1 MTREPTGV
9 RYLPSTEQTPG
20 ADRELRPGAAPTEV
34 IQQAQAPHLHAAPT
48 IGGDVKILAAPTQ
61 EGPQDLTLAAGQPG
75 AAQETFEDWVGK
87 DQMQP
92 TPTGDLQQVIEGDV
106 QRRTNVENFQHKR
119 PDGVTFLTKVTTT
132 EHIRPL
138 IHRKVTK
145 GVETRQ
151 SKEQLIGREIEEEIT
166 ELPAGFNQPDVPGLE
181 KETSAEDFEQ
191 TLPDGVWEKKKVIKI
206 KLTPSGPRKIEGE
219 VTQKT
224 NVETFEE
231 KLPDGGRIIKKVTT
245 VEHVRP
251 ITNITYDEGVEKMET
266 KEQLIGKEV
275 EQDIV
280 ELPSGVTNPEAPG
293 LQKKTANEE
302 FEEAL
307 PDGTWVINRINRTMV
322 IESDIEVIEGDIEQ
336 RTKVETFEDK
346 QPNGVTVI
354 RKVTTVEHVQPI
366 HEITYDGGE
375 QKTETIE
382 KVIGREIE
390 EDVVELPPGI
400 TDPDA
405 EGLSK
410 ETATGEFEDTLPD
423 GSWVRKRI
431 NNTKV
436 SQQEAPKVIEGE
448 IEHRTNVETFEE
460 NLDNGGL
467 LRTKV
472 TTTDHIRPI
481 TEVKVAGGVEDIQ
494 TIEKFEG
501 REILEEVVELPAG
514 VKDMNAEGLEKET
527 SVEAFDQTLPDGT
540 WEKKKISKTKVTVT
554 KTKPTVIEGQPIL
567 KINVETFEDKLDNG
581 YVRITHVKM
590 TEHIKPITEVLV
602 IKGVEK
608 KNVTEELLGK
618 EIDMDII
625 ELPPGVTDPEAE
637 GMKSETAVQEYD
649 ETLLDGTW
657 QKTTVKKTTVT
668 PVQPEPMEGVKG
680 DIQQRTKVD
689 NFEEKLEDG
698 GLRQVTITTTYHIR
712 PVTEVRMVEGA
723 KKVQKLEQLEGT
735 EILEE
740 VVELPPGVTDICAE
754 GLEKETSVE
763 VFDQTRPDGTWEKKK
778 VSKTKVTSIPTEPT
792 IIEGSPVL
800 KTSIESFE
808 DKLNNGYL
816 RTINVKTTKHIKPI
830 TETLV
835 VKGVEKKKVTE
846 ELIGKEI
853 DKDITD
859 LPPGITDP
867 KAEGLKPETAVEEF
881 DETLPD
887 GTWQKTRVKTTTIKL
902 PEQQPPKVI
911 EGEIELKTNVETFR
925 EQLPEGVTLLTKR
938 TTIEHIKP
946 VTEIVTVDGVDQQDI
961 TEQFIGKEIL
971 EDVLELPFGVVD
983 PVGEGLSTETSVQES
998 EETLPDGT
1006 WEKKKVKKTV
1016 VISRVHPDVI
1026 EGEVQQRV
1034 NVESFEEKLDD
1045 GSLIVT
1051 KVTTVDHVR
1060 PITGTVLVKGTPQ
1073 KQTTER
1079 FEGKEIIQDVVELPP
1094 GVTDPNAEDL
1104 EKQSSVQASEQVLP
1118 DGTWEKTKL
1127 TKTKV
1132 IPTQKEPT
1140 IIEGKPIL
1148 KTSVETFEDKLDS
1161 GIIRKINIKTT
1172 EHVKPITELLVVQ
1185 GVEKKKVT
1193 EHLIGREIEEDWT
1206 ELPSGVTDPSVPG
1219 LQSETAVEVDY
1230 ESTLPSGVWEK
1241 KLVKKTTVKVI
1252 EQAAPPVVE
1261 GEIQLK
1267 TNVQTFREQLPE
1279 GVTLLTQRTTVEH
1292 VKPITETVTV
1302 DGVDQQDTTEQFI
1315 GKEIIDDVVELPFG
1329 VIDPIAEGLSTETSV
1344 QESEETLPDG
1354 TWERKKVKKTVVISH
1369 VAPQAVEGELEH
1381 RTNVET
1387 FENKLAGGSLVI
1399 TKVTTVDHVRPI
1411 TGTVVVNGVPQQQ
1424 TLERFEGREI
1434 LQDIVELPPGVE
1446 DPEAEEIEKETS
1458 VEAFQETL
1466 PDGTWEKKKISKT
1479 KATITA
1485 KEPTIIEGHPVLKTS
1500 VETFEDRL
1508 DNGRVRL
1515 RNVKVTEHIKPI
1527 TEILV
1532 VKGVEKKKVTEQ
1544 LVGREIEEEVTD
1556 LPPGVKD
1563 SSGDGLKT
1571 EIAVEQ
1577 FEQTLPDGV
1586 WEKKSVKTKTV
1597 EVLQQAPPVEGEVQ
1611 LKTSVET
1618 FREQLPRGATL
1629 LTQRTTIEHIKPVTE
1644 TVNIDGVD
1652 QQDTTEQFIGK
1663 EILEDVTELP
1673 FGVIEPVGEG
1683 LSTETS
1689 VQDSEETLPDGTW
1702 EKKKVKK
1709 TVVISHVAPQAVEG
1723 ELEQRTNVETF
1734 ENKLADGSLVITKVT
1749 TVDHVRPIT
1758 GTVVV
1763 NGVPQQQT
1771 LERFE
1776 GREILQDI
1784 VELPPGV
1791 EDPEAEGIEKETSVE
1806 AFQETLPDGTWE
1818 KKKISKTKA
1827 TITAK
1832 EPTIIEG
1839 HPVLKTSV
1847 ETFEEKLDNGTI
1859 RVRNV
1864 KVTEHVKPI
1873 TEILIVKGVEKK
1885 NVTEQ
1890 IVGREIE
1897 EDVKE
1902 LPPGVE
1908 DLSVEG
1914 VETETAVKESEATL
1928 SDGIWEKKLIKTT
1941 TVKVLESIA
1950 PAAKIVEGDIEK
1962 KTNVETFEEKLPDG
1976 GTSLRKVTTTHHVRI
1991 VTKIVVVK
1999 GVENKTTS
2007 EKPVGKEIEE
2017 EITELPPGV
2026 TDPNFKG
2033 IGRETSVQKS
2043 EQTLTDGTWVKK
2055 VTRRTRVMGTAQIQ
2069 ETKVTEEEI
2078 SHRINVQT
2086 FQERL
2091 GNGVTII
2098 RKITTTEHVK
2108 PVIEVKVVGGVE
2120 RRTTTEQFL
2129 GRVIEEDVTQLP
2141 PGVEDSEGEGL
2152 EQDTSVEEF
2161 EESLPDGTWVRK
2173 IIRRTE
2179 VTRTKD
2185 QAPPQELTARTAQVV
2200 TEQLTTS
2207 TATKTKISMEGA
2219 SPQLEPPSLR
2229 TRDVVMPEDALDVE
2243 EDEFEETLEDGTVIN
2258 KRIITTRT
2266 ATTITR
2272 TVITVMPDG
2281 SIKEEVIREDV
2292 SGPERKPVLPKQISE
2307 EVIPVEVS
2315 RPPAPREPPRET
2327 VDDEIVPDVHTDA
2340 ERSPPR
2346 HQKSIE
2352 EIEVVPQYREKRDD
2366 LPSLIVGCPLTASE
2380 LDEVEETLPDGTVVK
2395 RRAMKTK
2402 VRKIITKKIRRVG
2415 PDGEVIEDVFTEEVP
2430 ESDISETS
2438 SIRSGFS
2445 ADARDVVSP
2454 IPYVSSP
2461 TELASP
2467 TDSID
2472 SEKPSVRVYTDTIEG
2487 EPQVETDVQ
2496 EFEETMPDG
2505 TVVKRKVI
2513 KTRQKQTI
2521 VKRVVMEGPESDL
2534 PTTEEQAQMML
2545 NTSGSFDPEYQ
2556 VYTDRMQTEPVE
2568 ATDVQEFEETLPDGT
2583 VVKKKVVTKTE
2594 QQLKTE
2600 RTLMEGTDAVMGLA
2614 DGHDEDMVHA
2624 EDQSYAY
2631 GAPPGRHPQAGIPL
2645 LPGKPKPFCT

>member
-1 MTREPTGV
+1 MFAGLDNRPACDREFVLLLKQMSIAPVVYVSVSFVLCVISLVCLQNSDTRCLTLSLERFDIADADIEETQRLRSQQPGDDAVLRREAGLGRGEIPFEEWVGDTKMTREPTGV
-9 RYLPSTEQTPG
+9 KYLPSTEQTPG
-20 ADRELRPGAAPTEV
+20 ADREIRPGAAPTEV
-34 IQQAQAPHLHAAPT
+34 IQQVQAPHLHAAAT
-48 IGGDVKILAAPTQ
+48 AGGDIKILAAPTE

-92 TPTGDLQQVIEGDV
+92 TPTGDIQQVIEGDV
-106 QRRTNVENFQHKR
+106 QRRTNVENFQQKR
-119 PDGVTFLTKVTTT
+119 PDSVTFLTRVTTT
-132 EHIRPL
+132 EHIRPVV
-138 IHRKVTK
+138 HRKVTK

-151 SKEQLIGREIEEEIT
+151 TKEQLIGREIEEEII
-166 ELPAGFNQPDVPGLE
+166 ELPSGFDQPDAPGLE
-181 KETSAEDFEQ
+181 KETSTEDFEQ
-191 TLPDGVWEKKKVIKI
+191 TLPNGVWEKKKVIKT
-206 KLTPSGPRKIEGE
+206 KLTPSGPRRVEGE

-245 VEHVRP
+245 IEHVRP
-251 ITNITYDEGVEKMET
+251 ITNISYDGGVEKKET
-266 KEQLIGKEV
+266 KEQFIGKEV
-275 EQDIV
+275 EQDII
-280 ELPSGVTNPEAPG
+280 ELPSRVNNPEAPG

-336 RTKVETFEDK
+336 RTKVENFEEK

-354 RKVTTVEHVQPI
+354 RKVITVEHVQPI

-400 TDPDA
+400 TDPSA

-410 ETATGEFEDTLPD
+410 ETATAQFEDKLPD

-436 SQQEAPKVIEGE
+436 SQQEAPKIIEGE
-448 IEHRTNVETFEE
+448 IEQRTNVETFEE

-481 TEVKVAGGVEDIQ
+481 TEVKVTDGVEDVQ
-494 TIEKFEG
+494 TIEKLEG

-514 VKDMNAEGLEKET
+514 VKDLDAEGLEKET

-540 WEKKKISKTKVTVT
+540 WEKKKVSKTKVTV
-554 KTKPTVIEGQPIL
+554 KKIEPTVNEGQPIL
-567 KINVETFEDKLDNG
+567 KTNVETFEDKLDNG
-581 YVRITHVKM
+581 SVRITHVKT

-602 IKGVEK
+602 VKGVEK
-608 KNVTEELLGK
+608 MNVTEELMGK
-618 EIDMDII
+618 EIVMDII
-625 ELPPGVTDPEAE
+625 ELPPGVTDSEAE
-637 GMKSETAVQEYD
+637 GMKSETAVEEFD

-657 QKTTVKKTTVT
+657 QKTKIKKTRVI
-668 PVQPEPMEGVKG
+668 PAEPEPMEVVEG
-680 DIQQRTKVD
+680 DIQLRTKVD
-689 NFEEKLEDG
+689 NFEEKLGDG
-698 GLRQVTITTTYHIR
+698 GLRQVKITTTYHIR
-712 PVTEVRMVEGA
+712 PVTEVRVVDGS
-723 KKVQKLEQLEGT
+723 KKVEKREQLEGT

-740 VVELPPGVTDICAE
+740 AVELPPGVTDINAE

-763 VFDQTRPDGTWEKKK
+763 VFDQTQPDGTWEKKK
-778 VSKTKVTSIPTEPT
+778 VSKTKVTSTPTEPT
-792 IIEGSPVL
+792 IIEGRPVL

-808 DKLNNGYL
+808 DRLDNGFV
-816 RTINVKTTKHIKPI
+816 RITNVKTTEHIKPI

-835 VKGVEKKKVTE
+835 VKGVEKKKITE

-853 DKDITD
+853 DKAITD
-859 LPPGITDP
+859 LPPGITDSE
-867 KAEGLKPETAVEEF
+867 AEGLKQETVVEEF

-902 PEQQPPKVI
+902 PEQQPPKFI
-911 EGEIELKTNVETFR
+911 EGEIELKTNVETFK

-946 VTEIVTVDGVDQQDI
+946 VTEIVTINGTEEQEK
-961 TEQFIGKEIL
+961 TEQFIGKEII
-971 EDVLELPFGVVD
+971 EDVVELPFGVIE
-983 PVGEGLSTETSVQES
+983 PVGEGLRTETSVQQS

-1016 VISRVHPDVI
+1016 VISQVAPAVI
-1026 EGEVQQRV
+1026 EGEVQRRV
-1034 NVESFEEKLDD
+1034 NVDSFEEKLDD
-1045 GSLIVT
+1045 GSLVVT

-1060 PITGTVLVKGTPQ
+1060 PITGTVLVKGIPQ

-1094 GVTDPNAEDL
+1094 GVTDTNAEHL

-1118 DGTWEKTKL
+1118 DATWEKMKI

-1132 IPTQKEPT
+1132 ILSQTEPT

-1148 KTSVETFEDKLDS
+1148 KTSVETFDDKLDN

-1185 GVEKKKVT
+1185 GVERKNVT
-1193 EHLIGREIEEDWT
+1193 EHLVGREIEEEWT
-1206 ELPSGVTDPSVPG
+1206 ELPPGVTEPSAPG
-1219 LQSETAVEVDY
+1219 VQSETAVEVDH
-1230 ESTLPSGVWEK
+1230 ESTLPNGVWEK

-1252 EQAAPPVVE
+1252 EQAAPPIVE

-1292 VKPITETVTV
+1292 VKPIIETVTV

-1329 VIDPIAEGLSTETSV
+1329 VIDPIGEGLGTETSV
-1344 QESEETLPDG
+1344 EESEETLPDG
-1354 TWERKKVKKTVVISH
+1354 TWEKKKVKKTVVISH
-1369 VAPQAVEGELEH
+1369 VAPQAVEGELQH

-1387 FENKLAGGSLVI
+1387 FENKLDDGSLVI
-1399 TKVTTVDHVRPI
+1399 TKVTSVDHIRPI

-1424 TLERFEGREI
+1424 TLERLEGREI
-1434 LQDIVELPPGVE
+1434 FQDIVELPPGVK
-1446 DPEAEEIEKETS
+1446 DPDAEGIEKETS

-1466 PDGTWEKKKISKT
+1466 PDGSWEKKKISKT

-1485 KEPTIIEGHPVLKTS
+1485 TEPTIIEGHPVLRTS

-1508 DNGRVRL
+1508 DNGRVRV

-1532 VKGVEKKKVTEQ
+1532 VKGIERKKVTEQ
-1544 LVGREIEEEVTD
+1544 LVGREIEEEVTE

-1563 SSGDGLKT
+1563 PSGDGLKT

-1597 EVLQQAPPVEGEVQ
+1597 ELLQQAPPVEGEVQ
-1611 LKTSVET
+1611 LKTNVET
-1618 FREQLPRGATL
+1618 FREQLPHGATL
-1629 LTQRTTIEHIKPVTE
+1629 LTQRTTTEHIKPITE
-1644 TVNIDGVD
+1644 TVTVDGVD

-1663 EILEDVTELP
+1663 EIIEDVTELP

-1689 VQDSEETLPDGTW
+1689 VKESEETMPDGTW

-1723 ELEQRTNVETF
+1723 ELQHRTNVETF
-1734 ENKLADGSLVITKVT
+1734 ENKLDDGSLVITKVT
-1749 TVDHVRPIT
+1749 TVDHIRPIT

-1771 LERFE
+1771 LERLE
-1776 GREILQDI
+1776 GREIFQNI

-1791 EDPEAEGIEKETSVE
+1791 KDPDAEGIEKETSVE
-1806 AFQETLPDGTWE
+1806 AFQETLPDGSWK

-1827 TITAK
+1827 TITAT

-1859 RVRNV
+1859 RIKNV

-1885 NVTEQ
+1885 KVTEQ
-1890 IVGREIE
+1890 LIGREIE

-1902 LPPGVE
+1902 LPAGVE
-1908 DLSVEG
+1908 DLSREG
-1914 VETETAVKESEATL
+1914 VETQTTVKEFEATL
-1928 SDGIWEKKLIKTT
+1928 PDGIWEKKLIKTT
-1941 TVKVLESIA
+1941 KVKVLESVA
-1950 PAAKIVEGDIEK
+1950 PTKIVEGDIEK
-1962 KTNVETFEEKLPDG
+1962 KTYVETFEDKLPDG
-1976 GTSLRKVTTTHHVRI
+1976 GTSLTKVTTTQHVRS

-1999 GVENKTTS
+1999 GVESKTTS
-2007 EKPVGKEIEE
+2007 KKPVGKEVEE

-2033 IGRETSVQKS
+2033 IGKETSVQKS
-2043 EQTLTDGTWVKK
+2043 EQTLPDGTWVKK
-2055 VTRRTRVMGTAQIQ
+2055 ITRRTRVMGTTQRQ
-2069 ETKVTEEEI
+2069 EERITEEEI
-2078 SHRINVQT
+2078 SHRVNVQT
-2086 FQERL
+2086 FEERL

-2108 PVIEVKVVGGVE
+2108 PVTEVTVVGGVE
-2120 RRTTTEQFL
+2120 RRTTREQFL

-2141 PGVEDSEGEGL
+2141 PGVREVEGEGL
-2152 EQDTSVEEF
+2152 EQDVSVEEF
-2161 EESLPDGTWVRK
+2161 EESLPDGTWVKK

-2200 TEQLTTS
+2200 TEQLATS
-2207 TATKTKISMEGA
+2207 TAAKTKISMEGA
-2219 SPQLEPPSLR
+2219 SPQLEPPSVR
-2229 TRDVVMPEDALDVE
+2229 TRDIVMPEDALDVE

-2292 SGPERKPVLPKQISE
+2292 SGPERKPILPKQISE
-2307 EVIPVEVS
+2307 EVIPVVVS
-2315 RPPAPREPPRET
+2315 RPQAPKEPPREPID
-2327 VDDEIVPDVHTDA
+2327 DDEILPDVHTDA

-2346 HQKSIE
+2346 HQKSIDE
-2352 EIEVVPQYREKRDD
+2352 GEVVPQYREKRDD
-2366 LPSLIVGCPLTASE
+2366 LPSLIVGPQLTASE

-2461 TELASP
+2461 HRA
-2467 TDSID
+2467 
-2472 SEKPSVRVYTDTIEG
+2472 G
-2487 EPQVETDVQ
+2487 
-2496 EFEETMPDG
+2496 
-2505 TVVKRKVI
+2505 
-2513 KTRQKQTI
+2513 
-2521 VKRVVMEGPESDL
+2521 
-2534 PTTEEQAQMML
+2534 
-2545 NTSGSFDPEYQ
+2545 
-2556 VYTDRMQTEPVE
+2556 
-2568 ATDVQEFEETLPDGT
+2568 LPD
-2583 VVKKKVVTKTE
+2583 
-2594 QQLKTE
+2594 
-2600 RTLMEGTDAVMGLA
+2600 RF
-2614 DGHDEDMVHA
+2614 
-2624 EDQSYAY
+2624 Y
-2631 GAPPGRHPQAGIPL
+2631 
-2645 LPGKPKPFCT
+2645 